1 MTAVSHSELW
11 YGSTCLPK
19 PSILGKLPSPEEYQQ
34 YASQIDS
41 AAADIY
47 KYLNFD
53 KMSEYT
59 KEADQVDTKKI
70 QAAQLT

>member
-1 MTAVSHSELW
+1 LHLLLLFLVNYQAQ
-11 YGSTCLPK
+11 K
-19 PSILGKLPSPEEYQQ
+19 EYQQ
-34 YASQIDS
+34 YASQVDS